1 MAINQLGSNKNHFF
15 FVGCDPHI
23 MGIGPV
29 PAIGGLLS
37 KTGYQ
42 LSDIDLVEVNL
53 PVVPAYMLFDDL

>member
-1 MAINQLGSNKNHFF
+1 
-15 FVGCDPHI
+15 

-53 PVVPAYMLFDDL
+53 PVVSAYMLVDDL